1 LRFSRL
7 ISITLLQMKIET
19 LAVHAGHS
27 VDPATGAV
35 AAPIYLSTTFERD
48 VEGTYSRGFMYT
60 RNDNPNRDALERGI
74 SVLEGGAAA
83 AAFASGTGATMSIF
97 QALAPGDH
105 VLAHVDA
112 YYGTSRLLREIFLR
126 WGLQADFIDMSDPG
140 AVKKALRTKTKMAWM
155 ETPSNPLLKIVDL
168 GAVAEIVHDSGALCV
183 CDNTWAPVLQRPFD
197 LGADLVLHST
207 TKYFGGHCDVL
218 GGIVVAKDDGE
229 FFQRLRGIQYEGG
242 AVPSPF
248 DCWLILRGMRTLP
261 WRMRAHSENA
271 MKVADFLA
279 QHRKVARVHYP
290 GLQSHPGHEI
300 AAKQMS
306 MFGGMLSFEA
316 KDGRDAAMSVTAKT
330 KIFIRATSLGGV
342 ESLIEH
348 RASIEGTGTTSPEG
362 LLRLSI
368 GLENAD
374 DLIEDLDQALG

>member
-1 LRFSRL
+1 
-7 ISITLLQMKIET
+7 MKIET
-19 LAVHAGHS
+19 LAVHAGHDI
-27 VDPATGAV
+27 DPATGAV
-35 AAPIYLSTTFERD
+35 SAPIHLSTTFERD
-48 VEGTYSRGFMYT
+48 IEGTYSRGFMYT
-60 RNDNPNRDALERGI
+60 RNNNPNRQALEQG
-74 SVLEGGAAA
+74 VAALEGGTGA
-83 AAFASGTGATMSIF
+83 AAFASGSGATMAIF

-105 VLAHVDA
+105 ILAHVDA

-126 WGLQADFIDMSDPG
+126 WGLEADSIDMSDLS
-140 AVKKALRTKTKMAWM
+140 AVKKAVRPKTKLAWV

-168 GAVAEIVHDSGALCV
+168 AAVAKVMRAAGALCV

-197 LGADLVLHST
+197 LGADLILHST

-218 GGIVVAKDDGE
+218 GGIVVAKTDNE
-229 FFQRLRGIQYEGG
+229 FFQRIRDIQYSGG

-271 MKVADFLA
+271 AKVADFLA
-279 QHRKVARVHYP
+279 QHRQVKLVHYP
-290 GLQSHPGHEI
+290 GLSSHPGHDI

-316 KDGRDAAMSVTAKT
+316 KGGRDAAIAVTVKT
-330 KIFIRATSLGGV
+330 KIFTRATSLGGV

-348 RASIEGTGTTSPEG
+348 RASIEGPGTTSPEG